1 MSTLLVVG
9 TGLIGGSFALAAR
22 AAGLFEHFH
31 GIDADPAA
39 LAAARARGIIDQP
52 APDVAPTAVCI
63 ATPVGGIAGC
73 VAQMAQRHPNATL
86 FDVGSVKAPAIR
98 ALREQ
103 GALPAAFVPCHPVA
117 GSERHGA
124 AAAKAG
130 LFEGCSVIVTPVA
143 ETAPAAVARVS
154 GWWRQVGAT
163 VTEQTPEAH
172 DCLLAATSHL
182 PHLLAFALMELLDDV
197 DDATLRRAVG
207 GGFRDFTRIAAADPA
222 VWGDIL
228 HENRDAVLH
237 WVEALTARLEIAEDK
252 TALVRRLAA
261 AQAKRRTLDG

>member
-1 MSTLLVVG
+1 MSALLVVG

-22 AAGLFEHFH
+22 AAGLFERFH
-31 GIDADPAA
+31 GLDADPAA
-39 LAAARARGIIDQP
+39 LAVARERGIVDAADP
-52 APDVAPTAVCI
+52 GMAPTAVCV
-63 ATPVGGIAGC
+63 ATPVSHVAEH
-73 VAQMAQRHPNATL
+73 VAQMARRFPDATI

-103 GALPAAFVPCHPVA
+103 GALPPAFVPSHPVA

-124 AAAKAG
+124 AAARAD
-130 LFEGCSVIVTPVA
+130 LFEGCSVIVTPAA
-143 ETAPAAVARVS
+143 ETDVAAIAQVS
-154 GWWRQVGAT
+154 GWWREIGAT

-197 DDATLRRAVG
+197 DEATLRRSVG

-228 HENRDAVLH
+228 HGNRDAVLH
-237 WVEALTARLEIAEDK
+237 WVEALTARLTVAEDK
-252 TALVRRLAA
+252 AALVRRLAT
-261 AQAKRRTLDG
+261 AQAKRRQLDG

>member
-1 MSTLLVVG
+1 MSALLVVG

-22 AAGLFEHFH
+22 AAGLFERFH
-31 GIDADPAA
+31 GMDADPAA
-39 LAAARARGIIDQP
+39 LAEARARGIVDPPRPEI
-52 APDVAPTAVCI
+52 APTAVCI
-63 ATPVGGIAGC
+63 ATPVSGIAGS
-73 VAQMAQRHPNATL
+73 VAQMAQRHPDAVI

-103 GALPAAFVPCHPVA
+103 GALPPAFVPCHPVA

-124 AAAKAG
+124 AAARAD

-143 ETAPAAVARVS
+143 ETAPSVVAQVS
-154 GWWRQVGAT
+154 GWWRKLGAT

-197 DDATLRRAVG
+197 DEAALRRSVG

-228 HENRDAVLH
+228 HTNRDAVLH
-237 WVEALTARLEIAEDK
+237 WVEALASRLTVGEDK
-252 TALVRRLAA
+252 AALVRRLAA
-261 AQAKRRTLDG
+261 AQAKRRQLDG